1 MNLVSPLEP
10 ANHLMIH
17 SLYNSQYLLS
27 PNRVSTLRGLTNL
40 HLQN

>member
-1 MNLVSPLEP
+1 MNLVSPREP
-10 ANHLMIH
+10 AIHLMIH

-27 PNRVSTLRGLTNL
+27 PNRIFNLRGLTNL